1 MRKRIFTWL
10 GKEFIELS
18 GEAKAAANATIEA
31 QELFQRIDQELKA
44 HGLSLD
50 NTVRSR
56 LWGRDRQ
63 SRDLGSTERVKILS
77 GKARSAS
84 SSYIAPGHFDSSAKV
99 ALDLLAMRPSQT
111 TAAKR
116 IVEYDPPIAPIR
128 FLVYD
133 SVVVLSG
140 VTTVLPTLAE
150 QFDNIFP
157 RIAGSLEGRGQ
168 LLGKSRARLV
178 LSASQ
183 PDFGKLEN
191 ALCASC
197 NGENSTAGIL
207 FRRRLFLRGQVLR
220 GRSHGHG
227 VRIMAT
233 EKFKVAILDDFE
245 KLADTVPAYKELQAR
260 ADVTLLRK
268 RLDGSENIVAALRE
282 FDAVLLMRE
291 RTFFSDKEYSQLP
304 NLKLIS
310 QTGRTSKHLDLAN
323 ATRRGIAVTGTAAD
337 NGVST
342 TELTVA
348 LILALLRKI
357 PQVNARMRE
366 EAWPAIAGNTLEGKT
381 IGVFGFG
388 RIGSEVARVMKAF
401 PNTRVLAY
409 SRTLTAGARG
419 GSRRRIACRWK
430 LYGGN
435 RTSSRCI
442 SIQPRKPAAASAQKN
457 SP

>member
-111 TAAKR
+111 SAAKR
-116 IVEYDPPIAPIR
+116 IVEYEPAIAPIR

-157 RIAGSLEGRGQ
+157 RIAGSLTDAGSSWE
-168 LLGKSRARLV
+168 KAARVSFYLHR
-178 LSASQ
+178 SQ
-183 PDFGKLEN
+183 TLEN
-191 ALCASC
+191 LKTLFARHV
-197 NGENSTAGIL
+197 TA
-207 FRRRLFLRGQVLR
+207 QVPQLEYCF
-220 GRSHGHG
+220 
-227 VRIMAT
+227 V
-233 EKFKVAILDDFE
+233 
-245 KLADTVPAYKELQAR
+245 
-260 ADVTLLRK
+260 
-268 RLDGSENIVAALRE
+268 DG
-282 FDAVLLMRE
+282 
-291 RTFFSDKEYSQLP
+291 YS
-304 NLKLIS
+304 S
-310 QTGRTSKHLDLAN
+310 
-323 ATRRGIAVTGTAAD
+323 
-337 NGVST
+337 
-342 TELTVA
+342 
-348 LILALLRKI
+348 
-357 PQVNARMRE
+357 
-366 EAWPAIAGNTLEGKT
+366 EGK
-381 IGVFGFG
+381 FC
-388 RIGSEVARVMKAF
+388 EVEV
-401 PNTRVLAY
+401 
-409 SRTLTAGARG
+409 TATA
-419 GSRRRIACRWK
+419 
-430 LYGGN
+430 
-435 RTSSRCI
+435 
-442 SIQPRKPAAASAQKN
+442 
-457 SP
+457 